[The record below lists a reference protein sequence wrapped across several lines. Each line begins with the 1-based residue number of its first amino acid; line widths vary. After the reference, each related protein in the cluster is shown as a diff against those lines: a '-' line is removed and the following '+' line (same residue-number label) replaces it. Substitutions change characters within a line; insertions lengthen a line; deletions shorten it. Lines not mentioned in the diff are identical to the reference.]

1 MRIHYEERL
10 LALRSHVI
18 GMGNLAHEMVRKA
31 TESVISLNPGLA
43 NEVIRDDDAVD
54 ALERQATIE
63 AVTFVL
69 QEGPVA
75 SDLRFVVSTLG
86 VVGEI
91 EEVADDAVKL
101 ARRSL
106 KLGTNFP
113 ATMKV
118 QLNELSDIARLQF
131 MSALRLYSEFD
142 PELAR
147 EIVDRDNEVDSAYS
161 RARDQ
166 LLEILKSDSS
176 NAGGLVRTIE
186 VFHALEHVSD
196 HAVSIAKRMQLIDEP
211 PTE

>member
-1 MRIHYEERL
+1 
-10 LALRSHVI
+10 
-18 GMGNLAHEMVRKA
+18 MGNMAHDMVRKA
-31 TESVISLNPGLA
+31 SESVINANPALA

-54 ALERQATIE
+54 AAERQATMDAI
-63 AVTFVL
+63 TFVL

-75 SDLRFVVSTLG
+75 SDLRFIVSTLE

-91 EEVADDAVKL
+91 EEVGDDAVKL

-113 ATMKV
+113 ATMKM
-118 QLNELSDIARLQF
+118 QLMELSDLARLQF

-147 EIVDRDNEVDSAYS
+147 AIVDRDNEVDSAYS
-161 RARDQ
+161 KARDQ
-166 LLEILKSDSS
+166 LLGLLKEDSS
-176 NAGGLVRTIE
+176 NAGGMVRTIE

-211 PTE
+211 PPGA